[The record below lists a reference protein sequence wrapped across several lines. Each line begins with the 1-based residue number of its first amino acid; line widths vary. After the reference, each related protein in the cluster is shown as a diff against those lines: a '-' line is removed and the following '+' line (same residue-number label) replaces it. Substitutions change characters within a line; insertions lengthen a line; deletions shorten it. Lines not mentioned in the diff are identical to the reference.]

1 MAENEPDVDDDVK
14 ACLNDG
20 GAIERPI
27 GSVEDKWKLLPAF
40 LKVRGLVKQ
49 HIDSF
54 NHFVNVEI
62 KHIVKAN
69 ERVTCDADPSFFLR
83 FSDVNVGK
91 PSAEE
96 EMIVSEIKPQE
107 CRLRDIT
114 YSAPIVVN
122 LEYTRGKNEIVRR
135 RGMTIGRMPI
145 MLRSSKCVL
154 AGKTPE
160 ELARVG
166 ECPIDPGGYFVVRGV
181 EKVIL
186 IQEQLSKNRIIVG
199 KDNKGKVMASVTS
212 STHERKSKTNLV
224 ANGGAILLRHN
235 TMTDDVPIVV
245 VLRAMGVEHDQE
257 ILQLVGMEPL
267 YVEGM
272 AGSLR
277 EAVLLGVTTQAKAL
291 EFISHKVRG
300 FGRPWGGSMRQSRVD
315 EARDVLANVVLAHV
329 PVVAYHFW
337 PKVVYVCQ
345 MLRRMIAAQHDP
357 SQIDDMDYY
366 GNKRLEL
373 AGQLLSLL
381 FEDLFKKLCAELKR
395 QADST
400 LSKPTRAAQFDIA
413 KCIRQDTITLGFSHA
428 ISTGNWSVK
437 RFKMER
443 SGVTQVLS
451 RLSFISVRRTRAGA
465 AAHRAARHQGP
476 AFSTLPSLARAP
488 PLPRRLG

>member
-1 MAENEPDVDDDVK
+1 MADP
-14 ACLNDG
+14 G
-20 GAIERPI
+20 GADEPHGPHQPDDELGCLYDESIPPEMPI
-27 GSVEDKWKLLPAF
+27 ATVEEKWRLLPAF

-69 ERVTCDADPSFFLR
+69 EKITCDADPSFYLK

-122 LEYTRGKNEIVRR
+122 MEYTRGKKEIVRR
-135 RGMTIGRMPI
+135 KGMTIGRMPI

-154 AGKTPE
+154 HGKTPE

-199 KDNKGKVMASVTS
+199 KDSKGKVMAAVTS

-224 ANGGAILLRHN
+224 TNGGAILLKHN
-235 TMTDDVPIVV
+235 TMTDDVPIVI
-245 VLRAMGVEHDQE
+245 VLRAMGVGSDQE

-267 YVEGM
+267 YIEGM

-277 EAVLLGVTTQAKAL
+277 EAVMLGVTTQAKAL
-291 EFISHKVRG
+291 EFISHKVRL
-300 FGRPWGGSMRQSRVD
+300 FGRPYGQSMRQSRVD
-315 EARDVLANVVLAHV
+315 EARDILANVVLAHV
-329 PVVAYHFW
+329 PVVQYNFW
-337 PKVVYVCQ
+337 PKVRLRGKGRGRGRRGVLAHGRGVSRRGVCG
-345 MLRRMIAAQHDP
+345 RGGGGPWVTTPTSPPPPAHTRTCSPAHP
-357 SQIDDMDYY
+357 
-366 GNKRLEL
+366 
-373 AGQLLSLL
+373 
-381 FEDLFKKLCAELKR
+381 
-395 QADST
+395 
-400 LSKPTRAAQFDIA
+400 PTRLPTPPPDRVRVPDAAPHD
-413 KCIRQDTITLGFSHA
+413 
-428 ISTGNWSVK
+428 
-437 RFKMER
+437 R
-443 SGVTQVLS
+443 S
-451 RLSFISVRRTRAGA
+451 
-465 AAHRAARHQGP
+465 AARP
-476 AFSTLPSLARAP
+476 DAD
-488 PLPRRLG
+488 